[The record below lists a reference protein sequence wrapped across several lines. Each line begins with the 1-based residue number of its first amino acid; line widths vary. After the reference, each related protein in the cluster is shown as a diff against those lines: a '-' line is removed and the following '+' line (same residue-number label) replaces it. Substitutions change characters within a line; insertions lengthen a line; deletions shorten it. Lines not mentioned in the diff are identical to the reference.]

1 MKTKTL
7 IVRLFFTLL
16 ASLLIST
23 NFGCAAMFNAELNG
37 QQPIPFTAQ
46 GLVDFN
52 ELAKMEE
59 EAQNQLLNTQ
69 FYTPQFIAASG
80 GFGLNSTEDRSET
93 SFCFGGEY
101 NYRISKDNYNGA
113 SYVGAFANHQI
124 SNADESKF
132 NRTQFGLQ
140 YNYFDRVTKNAELDL
155 TYGLKAHYEVGDI
168 ENFGFTEDFTGY
180 GASLNI
186 GANFN
191 VNDNFAIG
199 VSVPF
204 LSYAQRTYKYD
215 GGEVD
220 VSDTWIGLN
229 KDNMVM
235 AYARIGLG
243 K

>member
-7 IVRLFFTLL
+7 IVRLFITLL

-23 NFGCAAMFNAELNG
+23 NFGCAALMDAELNG
-37 QQPIPFTAQ
+37 QQYIPFTKE
-46 GLVDFN
+46 GLVDLN
-52 ELAKMEE
+52 ELAKLADKNQKLME
-59 EAQNQLLNTQ
+59 QQ
-69 FYTPQFIAASG
+69 FYPYQFVAASA

-220 VSDTWIGLN
+220 VSNTWIGLN